1 MKRLFFLAIRS
12 GVLGMSFLGPI
23 CAQVHHAQLG
33 KGYQLESPALQA
45 DSQKRISVH
54 IINTSLENALQQI
67 AKKASVG
74 IYYNPQLLPV
84 KLINAKLTDVSLQ
97 KAFDTFLQGTNIE
110 AIFQN
115 GDVILK
121 EKQQPSSPV
130 KIPEVQVTDKKAALI
145 TGLVTD
151 ARNGE
156 VLPGVNVI
164 IKGTYKATVT
174 DSKGYYSLDVNEENA
189 ILVFSYIGMM
199 SQEIVMAK
207 KSVIDVQMK
216 TSAKDLN
223 EVVVIG
229 YGTQQRKDLTGS
241 IGSISEKSL
250 REVPITG
257 IDQALQGRVAGVQV
271 TQTSGQ
277 PGGSVNI
284 RIRGTSSITAGN
296 EPLYV
301 IDGVPFYNWG
311 TTNNNGPAGI
321 FGTGVVHNALSAINP
336 NDIVSM
342 EVLKDAAAASI
353 YGSRAANGVV
363 LITTKR
369 GKAGQARIEFD
380 TYYGLQSVAKQLGTL
395 NSQQYAELINESRS
409 NARADLGNPASVP
422 VAARPIPELADPGS
436 LTNTTNWQDQIFKT
450 AAIKNYQLSISG
462 GNDVTQYA
470 LTAGYYNQDGI
481 IKVSGYKRFSARLNL
496 DQQVFKNFKIG
507 TSMTINNATNT
518 INRATGTEAQ
528 GGLIYGALLQTPT
541 IPVYDAAGNYARPN
555 YSSGFALIDN
565 PLASALK
572 YWHPINTTRFIGSMY
587 GEYKFMEGLTF
598 RTSVGLDANYLKNNI
613 FIPTSTGTP
622 PPSVGSGFAFA
633 SQELVWLNEN
643 ILSYTKN
650 FGSKH
655 ALSVVGGATFQGANF
670 ERMISRVTNFPNDL
684 VTTTNGGQT
693 DLTNSFREGWRMASF
708 LGRANYTFN
717 GKYLVSA
724 AMRTDGSSRF
734 GPSKRF
740 GYFPSI
746 SAGWHLSD
754 EAFLSK
760 NKVINDL
767 KIRASYGLTGNNEI
781 QNGVN
786 SLAYY
791 AYIGSVATANY
802 AFGNA
807 AVNGLAPNILSNARL
822 GWESTSQLDL
832 GLDLSIL
839 NNRLSFVT
847 DFYIKNTNR
856 MLVSGT
862 PLAYTTGFS
871 GSTQNIGGMQNKGWE
886 FAVNSVNLP
895 GVLHW
900 TTSLNLAYNK
910 NEVVS
915 LGQADRQIVL
925 SSNTMIRAGLP
936 VSSFYGYVM
945 DGIFQSTEEIKASAV
960 QPFAQPGDVKFKD
973 LDGSGTITDSD
984 RTVIGNPTPKWVYGF
999 TNAFSYKGIEL
1010 NIFLQGVQGNQIYN
1024 VTRLRREAM
1033 LGQFNGSPQTLN
1045 RWHSAA
1051 QPGDGNTPRAVA
1063 VDRNSN
1069 NRFSTRWIEEGSFL
1083 RLRNI
1088 SLTYNWPQNILTSL
1102 HIKGLRTYVSAQNLL
1117 TFTKYTGYDPE
1128 VGRSG
1133 NDPLVSGYDDANYPL
1148 QRMYMIGLNL
1158 QF

>member
-1 MKRLFFLAIRS
+1 MKRMFFLILRS
-12 GVLGMSFLGPI
+12 AVLAVSFLAPI
-23 CAQVHHAQLG
+23 YGQVHHAQLG
-33 KGYQLESPALQA
+33 NGYQIEDPYQDAAQ
-45 DSQKRISVH
+45 QKKITVH
-54 IINTSLENALQQI
+54 IVNSSIENALQQI
-67 AKKASVG
+67 AKKSSIG
-74 IYYNPQLLPV
+74 IYYNPQLLPA
-84 KLINAKLTDVSLQ
+84 KIINAKLVDVSLQ
-97 KAFDTFLQGTNIE
+97 KAFDSFLEGTGIE
-110 AIFQN
+110 AVFQN

-121 EKQQPSSPV
+121 QKQQKTAPAKPPV
-130 KIPEVQVTDKKAALI
+130 PQAVEKAEVTI

-156 VLPGVNVI
+156 VLPGVNII

-174 DSKGYYSLDVNEENA
+174 DFEGRYSIDLDHSEAV
-189 ILVFSYIGMM
+189 LVFSYIGML
-199 SQEIVMAK
+199 SQEVQASK
-207 KSVIDVQMK
+207 KSRIDVQMK
-216 TSAKDLN
+216 TSVKDLN

-250 REVPITG
+250 REVPVVG
-257 IDQALQGRVAGVQV
+257 IDQALQGRVSGVQV

-380 TYYGLQSVAKQLGTL
+380 AYYGTQSVAKQLGTL
-395 NSQQYAELINESRS
+395 NSVQYAELINESRA

-422 VAARPIPELADPGS
+422 VAARPIPELSDPAS
-436 LTNTTNWQDQIFKT
+436 LTNTTNWQDHIFKR
-450 AAIKNYQLSISG
+450 AATQNYQLSISG
-462 GNDVTQYA
+462 GNEVTQYA

-496 DQQVFKNFKIG
+496 DQQVFKKFKIG

-518 INRATGTEAQ
+518 INRATGTELQ

-541 IPVYDAAGNYARPN
+541 IPVYDASGNYARPN
-555 YSSGFALIDN
+555 YASGFALIDN
-565 PLASALK
+565 PLASALE

-587 GEYKFMEGLTF
+587 GEYKFVEGLTL
-598 RTSVGLDANYLKNNI
+598 RTSIGLDANYLKNNI

-643 ILSYTKN
+643 ILSYNKN
-650 FGSKH
+650 FGTKH
-655 ALSVVGGATFQGANF
+655 ALTFVAGATFQGANF

-708 LGRANYTFN
+708 LGRANYTFH
-717 GKYLVSA
+717 GKYLLSA
-724 AMRTDGSSRF
+724 AMRADGSSRF

-754 EAFLSK
+754 ETFLAKSDL
-760 NKVINDL
+760 ISDL

-832 GLDLSIL
+832 GLDLSL
-839 NNRLSFVT
+839 FNNRLSFVT
-847 DFYIKNTNR
+847 DYYIKNTNR

-871 GSTQNIGGMQNKGWE
+871 GSTQNIGSMQNKGWE

-895 GVLHW
+895 GAFHW
-900 TTSLNLAYNK
+900 TTSLNLACNK

-915 LGQADRQIVL
+915 LGQAGRQIIL

-936 VSSFYGYVM
+936 VSSFYGYIVE
-945 DGIFQSTEEIKASAV
+945 GIFQSEEQIKASPL
-960 QPFAQPGDVKFKD
+960 QPFAKPGDIKFKD
-973 LDGSGTITDSD
+973 VDGNGTITDAD
-984 RTVIGNPTPKWVYGF
+984 RAIIGNPTPKWVYGM
-999 TNAFSYKGIEL
+999 TNAFAYKGIQL
-1010 NIFLQGVQGNQIYN
+1010 NVFLQGVRGNQIYN
-1024 VTRLRREAM
+1024 VTRQRRESM
-1033 LGQFNGSPQTLN
+1033 LGQFNGSLNTLN
-1045 RWHSAA
+1045 RWHSPEL
-1051 QPGDGNTPRAVA
+1051 PGDGGMPRAVA

-1069 NRFSTRWIEEGSFL
+1069 SRFSTRWIEDGSFL
-1083 RLRNI
+1083 RVRNI
-1088 SLTYNWPQNILTSL
+1088 SLTYNWPQPLLSKMHL
-1102 HIKGLRTYVSAQNLL
+1102 KGLRTYVSAQNLL
-1117 TFTKYTGYDPE
+1117 TFTKYSGYDPE

-1158 QF
+1158 QL

>member
-1 MKRLFFLAIRS
+1 
-12 GVLGMSFLGPI
+12 MSLLGPLY
-23 CAQVHHAQLG
+23 AQVHHAQLG
-33 KGYQLESPALQA
+33 NGYHLETPPGEQVPKKITLHM
-45 DSQKRISVH
+45 V
-54 IINTSLENALQQI
+54 NTSLESALQQL
-67 AKKASVG
+67 AKKAAVG
-74 IYYNPQLLPV
+74 IYYNPQMLPAKIINV
-84 KLINAKLTDVSLQ
+84 KLTKVSLQ
-97 KAFDTFLQGTNIE
+97 KAFDILLEDTDVE

-121 EKQQPSSPV
+121 EKQQQPATNKVPV
-130 KIPEVQVTDKKAALI
+130 LQVTEKKAVTV
-145 TGLVTD
+145 TGQVSD

-156 VLPGVNVI
+156 LLPGVNII

-174 DSKGYYSLDVNEENA
+174 DVLGRYTIEVEKEDATL
-189 ILVFSYIGMM
+189 IFSYIGMM
-199 SQEIVMAK
+199 SQEIPVAK
-207 KSVIDVQMK
+207 KSKINVQMK

-257 IDQALQGRVAGVQV
+257 IDQALQGRVSGVQV

-321 FGTGVVHNALSAINP
+321 LGTGVVHNALSAINP

-380 TYYGLQSVAKQLGTL
+380 AYYGIQSVARQLGTL
-395 NSQQYAELINESRS
+395 NSQQYAALINESRA

-422 VAARPIPELADPGS
+422 VAARPIPELADPAT

-496 DQQVFKNFKIG
+496 DQQVFKRFKIG

-518 INRATGTEAQ
+518 INRATGTELQ

-541 IPVYDAAGNYARPN
+541 IPVYDAAGHYARPN
-555 YSSGFALIDN
+555 YSSGFGLIDN
-565 PLASALK
+565 PLASALE

-587 GEYKFMEGLTF
+587 GEYKFMEGLTL
-598 RTSVGLDANYLKNNI
+598 RTSVGLDVNYLKNNI
-613 FIPTSTGTP
+613 FIPTATGTP

-650 FGSKH
+650 FGSQH
-655 ALSVVGGATFQGANF
+655 ALSFVAGATFQGANF

-708 LGRANYTFN
+708 LGRVNYTFK

-734 GPSKRF
+734 GSSKRF

-746 SAGWHLSD
+746 SAGWHISD
-754 EAFLSK
+754 EKFLASS
-760 NKVINDL
+760 KVISDL
-767 KIRASYGLTGNNEI
+767 KVRASYGLTGNNEI

-802 AFGNA
+802 AFGNS
-807 AVNGLAPNILSNARL
+807 AVNGLAPNILSNAKL

-839 NNRLSFVT
+839 NNRLSLVT
-847 DFYIKNTNR
+847 DFYLKNTNQ

-871 GSTQNIGGMQNKGWE
+871 GSTQNIGSMQNKGWE
-886 FAVNSVNLP
+886 FALNSVNLP
-895 GVLHW
+895 GALHW
-900 TTSLNLAYNK
+900 TTGLNLAYNK

-915 LGQADRQIVL
+915 LGRADRQIVL

-936 VSSFYGYVM
+936 VSSFYGYVT
-945 DGIFQSTEEIKASAV
+945 DGIFQTNEQIKVSAV

-973 LDGSGTITDSD
+973 LDGNGTINDSD
-984 RTVIGNPTPKWVYGF
+984 RTIIGNPTPKWVYSL
-999 TNAFSYKGIEL
+999 TNTVSLKGIEL
-1010 NIFLQGVQGNQIYN
+1010 TIFLQGVKGNHIYN
-1024 VTRLRREAM
+1024 VTRQRREAM
-1033 LGQFNGSPQTLN
+1033 LGQFNASLKTLD
-1045 RWHSAA
+1045 RWHSAE
-1051 QPGDGNTPRAVA
+1051 QPGDGTMPRAVA
-1063 VDRNSN
+1063 IDRNSN
-1069 NRFSTRWIEEGSFL
+1069 SRFSTRWIEDGSFL
-1083 RLRNI
+1083 RVRNI
-1088 SLTYNWPQNILTSL
+1088 SLTYNWPQKLLAPI
-1102 HIKGLRTYVSAQNLL
+1102 HIKGLRTYVSAQNPL
-1117 TFTKYTGYDPE
+1117 TFTKYSGYDPE

-1158 QF
+1158 QL